1 MKTKAKLKI
10 PSKCSN
16 ELIATLTLN
25 PALDNT
31 LVVRHLVVDDANRWT
46 SKRRDPGG
54 KGIGVS
60 RVLHRLGGTTI
71 AYGFIGGHDGK
82 AVEML
87 LNREKVR
94 HDFTHIINETRTNII
109 VTDTKTKQQTRLDS
123 PGPTVSPRELE
134 ALKRKTSRIKP
145 KPHFLV
151 MCGSVPPG
159 VPDDIYAQLIGRAK
173 SVGVKTVLDSD
184 GVSFRKGIESRPFFI
199 KPNVHEASRLLDRD
213 LITDEDIIDAV
224 LELCKRG
231 IEVVAISR
239 GKEGLIASDGKN
251 IIEAIPPP
259 LTVRSSVGSGDA
271 TVAGMVL
278 SLCQGGP
285 LSEACRLGS
294 AAGAAVVLTPGT
306 QLCRLKDVER
316 LLPQITIRDIT
327 R

>member
-1 MKTKAKLKI
+1 MKTQSKLI
-10 PSKCSN
+10 SPPTCTN
-16 ELIATLTLN
+16 DLIATLTLN

-46 SKRRDPGG
+46 SRRRDPGG

-60 RVLHRLGGTTI
+60 RVIHRLGGKTI

-82 AVEML
+82 AVEIL
-87 LNREKVR
+87 LNREKVK
-94 HDFTHIINETRTNII
+94 HDFTHIVNETRTNII
-109 VTDTKTKQQTRLDS
+109 VTDTETKQQTRLDA

-145 KPHFLV
+145 RPHFLV

-159 VPDDIYAQLIGRAK
+159 VPDDIYAQLIDRAK
-173 SVGVKTVLDSD
+173 SAGVKTVLDSD
-184 GVSFRKGIESRPFFI
+184 GPWFRKGIESKPFFI

-213 LITDEDIIDAV
+213 LVTEEDIIDAV
-224 LELCKRG
+224 LELCNKG

-239 GKEGLIASDGKN
+239 GKEGLIASDGKS
-251 IIEAIPPP
+251 IMEAIPPP

-278 SLCQGGP
+278 SLCQGSS
-285 LSEACRLGS
+285 LAEACRLGS

-306 QLCRLKDVER
+306 LLCRLKDVER
-316 LLPQITIRDIT
+316 LLPQITIGEIT